1 MKPDHEQRNSS
12 AGNLPADGQDSATP
26 DSAVPDSGMP
36 DSVMPAGA
44 VLDAVCR
51 SVVRL
56 SATTAHPPSRIR
68 MQDGQITVEVEWPDP
83 AALSR
88 PAPAA
93 GAPLAVPAS
102 DVAPAEDGEALDYVR
117 APMVGT
123 FYHASSPDAPPYVS
137 VGDVVAPGQPVGVLE
152 AMKLMSTITAE
163 VGGRVTEVLAPNGHP
178 VEFDQQLIA
187 LEPVDAKAEAGA
199 GADMGADMGAG
210 REPAAVSGPSR

>member
-12 AGNLPADGQDSATP
+12 DGNPPADGQVPGAP
-26 DSAVPDSGMP
+26 PVPDAVTRDAVMP
-36 DSVMPAGA
+36 DAAMPAGA

-56 SATTAHPPSRIR
+56 SGTTAHPPSRIR

-93 GAPLAVPAS
+93 GAPVAAPES
-102 DVAPAEDGEALDYVR
+102 DAAPAGDGEALDYVR

-123 FYHASSPDAPPYVS
+123 FYHASSPDAPPYVC

-163 VGGRVTEVLAPNGHP
+163 VGGRVTEVLAPNGQP

-187 LEPVDAKAEAGA
+187 LEPVDAEAGA
-199 GADMGADMGAG
+199 GADPVAV

>member
-12 AGNLPADGQDSATP
+12 ESNPPADDHVPGAPPVPPAP
-26 DSAVPDSGMP
+26 DSAL
-36 DSVMPAGA
+36 PAGA

-93 GAPLAVPAS
+93 GAQVAAPESGA
-102 DVAPAEDGEALDYVR
+102 APAGDGEALDYVR

-123 FYHASSPDAPPYVS
+123 FYHASSPDAPPYVG
-137 VGDVVAPGQPVGVLE
+137 VGDVVTPGQPVGVLE

-163 VGGRVTEVLAPNGHP
+163 VGGRVTEVLAPNGQP

-187 LEPVDAKAEAGA
+187 LEPVGAEAEA
-199 GADMGADMGAG
+199 GADMGAG
-210 REPAAVSGPSR
+210 RAPAAVAGPSR

>member
-12 AGNLPADGQDSATP
+12 DGNPPADGQAP
-26 DSAVPDSGMP
+26 GAPPVPDAVLRDAVMPDVAIP

-56 SATTAHPPSRIR
+56 SGTTAHPPSRIR
-68 MQDGQITVEVEWPDP
+68 MQDGQITVEVEWPAP
-83 AALSR
+83 AAPSR

-93 GAPLAVPAS
+93 GAPVAAPESS
-102 DVAPAEDGEALDYVR
+102 DAAPAGDGEALDYVR

-123 FYHASSPDAPPYVS
+123 FYHASSPDAPPYVC

-163 VGGRVTEVLAPNGHP
+163 VGGRVTEVLAPNGRP

-187 LEPVDAKAEAGA
+187 LEPVDAEA
-199 GADMGADMGAG
+199 DPVAG